1 MLSNR
6 LPGLFH
12 CAAAELLLG
21 QGIGDGIFDTSDNGG
36 DGDDGGADE
45 DRRLKQT
52 ALLKS
57 ALSTAPG
64 HGHSHLALPTIVA
77 CGNEKR
83 IQASEEKEQAYIII
97 SIQRAARKDRE
108 EFAKQMDDGLAA
120 ITPPPPPSQDHGP
133 SSAKRETATITNHE
147 DGDQDSEAGDIHVN
161 AHDVHNDEDEDEGAD
176 EEDGAQTSNDPLH
189 RAGPL
194 GILTLRPAI
203 IDSGYDNVPRS
214 RATDKILATTT
225 SSTTD
230 NEIQILLEDNL
241 LSLCEVGMKL
251 QLVTRE
257 LQLQL
262 EPVQA
267 AAGGDV
273 QPKDNK
279 LRVITACTDVRVSF
293 DTFLPQMLMAQWKEP
308 VANTRPPPSVRNPA
322 ADVVEDGGSDNG
334 HGGDRGDGD
343 DDDDVGIAE
352 K

>member
-1 MLSNR
+1 M
-6 LPGLFH
+6 
-12 CAAAELLLG
+12 
-21 QGIGDGIFDTSDNGG
+21 
-36 DGDDGGADE
+36 
-45 DRRLKQT
+45 
-52 ALLKS
+52 ALLMS
-57 ALSTAPG
+57 ALSTTPG
-64 HGHSHLALPTIVA
+64 HGHGHLALPTITA
-77 CGNEKR
+77 CINEKR

-97 SIQRAARKDRE
+97 SIQRAVRRDRE
-108 EFAKQMDDGLAA
+108 EFARQIHNGLAA
-120 ITPPPPPSQDHGP
+120 ITPLPPPSPPPPSEDQSS
-133 SSAKRETATITNHE
+133 SSAKRDTATITKNK
-147 DGDQDSEAGDIHVN
+147 DGDQDSEAGDV
-161 AHDVHNDEDEDEGAD
+161 HDDDEDEEAD
-176 EEDGAQTSNDPLH
+176 EEEDDAQTSNDPLH

-214 RATDKILATTT
+214 RATNEILAT
-225 SSTTD
+225 SSTTNND
-230 NEIQILLEDNL
+230 IQILLEDNL

-267 AAGGDV
+267 AAGSV

-279 LRVITACTDVRVSF
+279 LRIITAYTDVRVSF

-343 DDDDVGIAE
+343 DDGGDGDDDVGGAE